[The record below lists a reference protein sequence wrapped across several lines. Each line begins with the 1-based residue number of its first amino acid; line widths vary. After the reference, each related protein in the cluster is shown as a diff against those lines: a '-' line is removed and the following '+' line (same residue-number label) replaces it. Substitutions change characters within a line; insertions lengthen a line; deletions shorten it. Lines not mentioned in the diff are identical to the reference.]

1 MTAVRATGDAAPDGA
16 PARSAPLVAAR
27 GAAWLLAL
35 ALAGCGSPTEDAAT
49 APGSRPESEPES
61 GQESV
66 SQSAPAFE
74 HAALERFEP
83 GVAEILGDE
92 IARFEAAR
100 DDAGGSAPAAA
111 WGRLG
116 MVYHAHHLRTEALF
130 AYTRAA
136 ALAGDEHRWHYY
148 RGVLLAES
156 GDLVAAVDALR
167 TALDLDPDDVATR
180 LHLGNALL
188 SAARTD
194 EAGVVFGE
202 VLTMQPA
209 SAAALAGLGR
219 VAMAAGDYADAIE
232 RFTAALERQPGAD
245 KLHHP
250 LALAYRRSGD
260 TEAARRHL
268 ALRGDRDPAFV
279 DPLIAEL
286 GGLSRSAQF
295 YLQRGQAALEARN
308 FPAAAADFE
317 RAVQYNPS
325 DPAARATLGRVLQEL
340 GRDSEALAQLDAA
353 LEIAPTHA
361 VANYFKGAL
370 LERLGRDPEA
380 APFYRAALE
389 TDPDYAEP
397 RLLLAYGLMRRKQF
411 TAAAEHLSRLAA
423 QRPRNVEVRYRLGL
437 ALLAADLCPQARGP
451 LEAALAVNAD
461 YGPVLMALA
470 RRDAICAGDPALK
483 ARALSMAERL
493 YDARPG
499 YDTAGTLAM
508 ALAANGRHPEAAERQ
523 LEALTFARS
532 AGVPEAMTDADAN
545 LAAFRAGRQAGR
557 PWPPDAPVYFPPPLR

>member
-1 MTAVRATGDAAPDGA
+1 MNAAYTDSGRAPIVRGPLLSTPLSALVLAVALTGCSG
-16 PARSAPLVAAR
+16 PADNAR
-27 GAAWLLAL
+27 
-35 ALAGCGSPTEDAAT
+35 PAAT
-49 APGSRPESEPES
+49 T
-61 GQESV
+61 
-66 SQSAPAFE
+66 APAFD
-74 HAALERFEP
+74 HAGLERFEA
-83 GVAEILGDE
+83 GVAEILREE
-92 IARFEAAR
+92 IDRFEAAR
-100 DDAGGSAPAAA
+100 DPATGEAPAAA

-148 RGVLLAES
+148 RGVLLAEA
-156 GDLVAAVDALR
+156 GDPGAAADALS
-167 TALDLDPDDVATR
+167 TARDLDPDDVPTR

-194 EAGVVFGE
+194 DAATVFAE
-202 VLTMQPA
+202 VLAMQPA
-209 SAAALAGLGR
+209 SAVALAGLGR
-219 VAMAAGDYADAIE
+219 VAMASEDYATAVE

-245 KLHHP
+245 RLHHP
-250 LALAYRRSGD
+250 LALAYRRTGD
-260 TEAARRHL
+260 TAAAQRHL

-308 FPAAAADFE
+308 FHAAAADFE

-340 GRDSEALAQLDAA
+340 GRDTEALAQLDAA

-380 APFYRAALE
+380 APFYRAALQ

-411 TAAAEHLSRLAA
+411 TDAAEHLSRLAA

-437 ALLAADLCPQARGP
+437 ALLAADLCPEARGP

-470 RRDAICAGDPALK
+470 RRDAFCAGDPALK
-483 ARALSMAERL
+483 TRALAMAERL
-493 YDARPG
+493 FEARPG

-508 ALAANGRHPEAAERQ
+508 ALAANGRHTEAVERQ
-523 LEALTFARS
+523 RQVKTLAEA
-532 AGVPEAMTDADAN
+532 AGVPETMTDAEAN
-545 LAAFRAGRQAGR
+545 LAAFQAGRQARR